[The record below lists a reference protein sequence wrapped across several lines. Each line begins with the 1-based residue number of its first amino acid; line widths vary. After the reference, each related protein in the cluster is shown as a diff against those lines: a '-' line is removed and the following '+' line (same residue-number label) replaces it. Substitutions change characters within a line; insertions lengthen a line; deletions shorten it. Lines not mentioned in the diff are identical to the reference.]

1 MKTIKGN
8 LLTLARQGKFDVIV
22 HGCNCFHTFGA
33 GIALQIKKKYPEA
46 YIADC
51 ENTVIAD
58 WTKLGTYTEI
68 TTQFFVPE
76 LEKEHALTI
85 INAYTQYKFCSE
97 DSRHVDYEAIA
108 NVFAL
113 IKHNFPSK
121 RIGYP
126 MIGAGLAGGNWKI
139 IEMIINDEMVG
150 MDHTLVVYSG

>member
-1 MKTIKGN
+1 MKTIKGD
-8 LLTLARQGKFDVIV
+8 LLALARQGKFDVIV
-22 HGCNCFHTFGA
+22 HGCNCFHTMGG
-33 GIALQIKKKYPEA
+33 GIALQIRNKYPTA
-46 YIADC
+46 YAADC
-51 ENTVIAD
+51 ENTVKAD
-58 WTKLGTYTEI
+58 RSKLGTYTGI

-85 INAYTQYKFCSE
+85 VNAYTQYKFWGE
-97 DSRHVDYEAIA
+97 DTRRVDYEAVA

-113 IKHNFPSK
+113 IKRDFPGK